1 MRITPGSSNNS
12 TPTKTNVSTTGSEG
26 HVIDGNKSAENEISL
41 EASLASMNKSSQLV
55 HSKSTGNL
63 LGGKMRRIKEALRLF
78 FVIPYH
84 FTLIVSIIFHPI
96 SKKKIIMKIFFYLV
110 LVAIVDFMVDIS
122 TMTIFGEHGILAY
135 KLLP

>member
-84 FTLIVSIIFHPI
+84 FTLIIIFHPI

>member
-84 FTLIVSIIFHPI
+84 FTLIVIIFHPI